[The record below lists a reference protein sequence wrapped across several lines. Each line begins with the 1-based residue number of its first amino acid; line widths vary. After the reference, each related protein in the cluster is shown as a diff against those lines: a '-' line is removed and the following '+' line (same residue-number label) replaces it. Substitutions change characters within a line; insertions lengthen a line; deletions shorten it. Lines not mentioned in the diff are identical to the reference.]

1 VKAGGEDWVEL
12 RVPTL
17 DDPPVDY
24 TDLLNR
30 VRYTR
35 GRVRAHVERDIAERR
50 KKLQQT
56 AEEDLE

>member
-1 VKAGGEDWVEL
+1 VKTSGEDWVEL

-50 KKLQQT
+50 KKLQRT